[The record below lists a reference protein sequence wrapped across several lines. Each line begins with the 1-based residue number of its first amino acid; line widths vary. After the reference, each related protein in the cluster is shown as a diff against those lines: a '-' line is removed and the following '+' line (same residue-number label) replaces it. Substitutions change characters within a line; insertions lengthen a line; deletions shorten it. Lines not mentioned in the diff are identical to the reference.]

1 MKKLSLIFSAFI
13 LLTAFTCENEPL
25 EGDFVT
31 DEPDVTCEQ
40 ASLNTVTAALNFVS
54 ATEATYAQ
62 LCIAYRNALE
72 DQIAACGDPDGSIQ
86 AGIDVLGICTAE
98 PDACE
103 AATTGV
109 VIAEQNFSNAT
120 EENYTDL
127 CNVYKS
133 FLQTKITECG
143 DEDGSIQD
151 IIDGLGDCTQTSE
164 NGQISV
170 TAGTLPIVFDIIN
183 IVVVDNILKVTGE
196 TSASNNY
203 AIYFEVAQGETGDN
217 IIDDTF
223 VLTLTSDFFPSTFDP
238 PFNFIS
244 TITVNSN
251 NTLTGSFGGV
261 VTNADGGDLN
271 LAAGNINVT
280 Y

>member
-1 MKKLSLIFSAFI
+1 MKKLSLLFSVFI

-25 EGDFVT
+25 EGEFVT
-31 DEPDVTCEQ
+31 DDPDLTCEQ
-40 ASLNTVTAALNFVS
+40 ASMNTVTAALNFVS
-54 ATEATYAQ
+54 ATEATYTQ

-127 CNVYKS
+127 CNIYKT
-133 FLQTKITECG
+133 FLQNKITECG
-143 DEDGSIQD
+143 DVDGSIQD
-151 IIDGLGDCTQTSE
+151 IIDGLGDCTQTAVDGTLSL
-164 NGQISV
+164 V
-170 TAGTLPIVFDIIN
+170 AGTLPVNFVN
-183 IVVVDNILKVTGE
+183 VNVEVVGETITVTGE
-196 TSASNNY
+196 NASGSY
-203 AIYFEVAQGETGDN
+203 SIYFQVTQGQTGVD
-217 IIDDTF
+217 IIQNF
-223 VLTLTSDFFPSTFDP
+223 VLTLNGTDYVPAFETPEDFTST
-238 PFNFIS
+238 IS
-244 TITVNSN
+244 TNS
-251 NTLTGSFGGV
+251 TGILVGSFYGFVINDDNGV
-261 VTNADGGDLN
+261 ISLTQGIINLN
-271 LAAGNINVT
+271 